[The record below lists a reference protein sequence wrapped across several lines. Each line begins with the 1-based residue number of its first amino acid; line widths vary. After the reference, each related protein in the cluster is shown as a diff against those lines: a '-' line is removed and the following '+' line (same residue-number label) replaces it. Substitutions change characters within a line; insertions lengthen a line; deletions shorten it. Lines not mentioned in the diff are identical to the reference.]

1 MHTNLK
7 PLKIVFQNF
16 SWSLIFLCTW
26 PYYCTG
32 RVGLYSNHNANRS
45 GCLSIAHCHAI
56 QNANQYANKSVNF
69 DGDRILAYW
78 LGLWRWMGWRRWL
91 SVQKNVTWPLP
102 VYFLFCFCLVLLSM
116 LLASPFFSFVQT
128 IQSFLWPQ
136 LILQLTLHH
145 CLPFLSVPP
154 SLPPPPPPPVI
165 ANLYCNRF
173 PLTPGSGFFSA
184 FKLRKQPEI
193 SRYSMPATYD
203 NGSKKVVQIPGATQV
218 VKHQIR
224 RNRCDGIHK
233 CIHKR
238 ARAQECTAPH
248 E

>member
-1 MHTNLK
+1 MPFKL
-7 PLKIVFQNF
+7 
-16 SWSLIFLCTW
+16 LINTQTSQSILMVIGYLHIDLGF
-26 PYYCTG
+26 G
-32 RVGLYSNHNANRS
+32 VGWVEGDDYRYKKTLRDHY
-45 GCLSIAHCHAI
+45 LSI
-56 QNANQYANKSVNF
+56 
-69 DGDRILAYW
+69 
-78 LGLWRWMGWRRWL
+78 
-91 SVQKNVTWPLP
+91 
-102 VYFLFCFCLVLLSM
+102 FLFCFCLVLLSM
-116 LLASPFFSFVQT
+116 LLASLFFSFVQT

-136 LILQLTLHH
+136 LILQLILHH

-154 SLPPPPPPPVI
+154 SLPPSLPPPPPVI

-224 RNRCDGIHK
+224 RNRCDGIYK